1 MVNMLVKSNVKDFQA
16 WKKVYD
22 EAAGLRAS
30 FGGGADQ
37 VFQDVNDPNTYFAI
51 IEWDSLENA
60 QKYAQSPELKAAME
74 KAGVVGPPAVY
85 FLNKA

>member
-1 MVNMLVKSNVKDFQA
+1 MVSKLARAKVKDFQV

-22 EAAGLRAS
+22 EAVDLRTS

-37 VFQDVNDPNTYFAI
+37 VFQDASDPNTYVAI
-51 IEWDSLENA
+51 INWDTQENA

-74 KAGVVGPPAVY
+74 TAGVVGPPTVY
-85 FLNKA
+85 FLNEA

>member
-1 MVNMLVKSNVKDFQA
+1 MLIKSKVKDFQA

-30 FGGGADQ
+30 FGAGADQ
-37 VFQDVNDPNTYFAI
+37 VYQDVSDPNTYFAI

-60 QKYAQSPELKAAME
+60 QKYAGSPELKAAME

>member
-1 MVNMLVKSNVKDFQA
+1 MVSMLVKAKVKDFQA

-37 VFQDVNDPNTYFAI
+37 VYQVTNDPNTYFAI
-51 IEWDSLENA
+51 IDWDSQENA
-60 QKYAQSPELKAAME
+60 QKYAQSPELKEAME
-74 KAGVVGPPAVY
+74 KAGVVGSPAVY